1 MSNLKVVGEVQ
12 TYTCLGEDE
21 PEYFWIVQ
29 IMNDI
34 ITVNSW
40 SLGAAM

>member
-1 MSNLKVVGEVQ
+1 MSNLKTVGEVQ
-12 TYTCLGEDE
+12 TYTRLEEKE
-21 PEYFWIVQ
+21 PEYFWIAQ

-34 ITVNSW
+34 IMVNSW